1 MGLGGEG
8 AGSLGSAAGGVE
20 MGKVGAGV
28 RETVEYG
35 ERESWPGGRISR
47 AFCVGKWDGRKVAGR
62 EVCWGFVGE
71 KGRGVGNPR
80 IETAG
85 RGGKVGREM
94 EQVGRAGKSQK
105 KKDPGRGSFQAGAEG
120 FGGDALGGE
129 HELVLGGDVLR
140 VIFGVE
146 VLGVEEDLEAGF
158 V

>member
-1 MGLGGEG
+1 MENGMRGNGTE
-8 AGSLGSAAGGVE
+8 
-20 MGKVGAGV
+20 
-28 RETVEYG
+28 
-35 ERESWPGGRISR
+35 
-47 AFCVGKWDGRKVAGR
+47 
-62 EVCWGFVGE
+62 WGNRRVFVGE

-85 RGGKVGREM
+85 RGGKVG
-94 EQVGRAGKSQK
+94 AGDGAGGEGGKIKK

-140 VIFGVE
+140 VMFGVE
-146 VLGVEEDLEAGF
+146 VLGVEENLEAGF